1 MKPKAPKNPIMPGAV
16 LVAAKD
22 HLEKHNRLATVAE
35 IAQELH
41 LPVERV
47 LHLAE
52 RLVWLR
58 LATLDSEGHVR
69 PMLLSDSQP
78 IAAWKIEKASVNP

>member
-1 MKPKAPKNPIMPGAV
+1 MKSKIPKGPIMPGAV
-16 LVAAKD
+16 LVAAKA

-35 IAQELH
+35 IAQELK

-69 PMLLSDSQP
+69 PVLLSDSQP
-78 IAAWKIEKASVNP
+78 VAAWKIEGGTATP